1 MGRQKRVIVIASAE
15 ERGPRVVR
23 RSCWSD
29 AGSGVRG
36 DEWRW
41 RENNR
46 KERVRKVIEERMET
60 IALTT
65 GLMAGIGASK

>member
-1 MGRQKRVIVIASAE
+1 MKACR
-15 ERGPRVVR
+15 
-23 RSCWSD
+23 SD

-65 GLMAGIGASK
+65 GLTAGIGTSK